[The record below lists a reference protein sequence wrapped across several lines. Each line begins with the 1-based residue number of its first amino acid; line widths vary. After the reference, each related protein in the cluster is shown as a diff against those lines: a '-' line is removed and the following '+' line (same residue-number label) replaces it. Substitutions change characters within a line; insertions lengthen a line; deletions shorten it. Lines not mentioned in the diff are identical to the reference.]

1 MKNEFSYYSTT
12 PLITQ
17 PVVINPD
24 HLLLCGP
31 HARAHCESISHNTY
45 PVALPLLL
53 TPTALNIVLWV
64 FLLPLSCTSSYSL
77 LSSIF
82 LSSSFL
88 SHSLSSSLITSP
100 SAEPNFVSSY
110 DIGNFTYFFFR
121 ENAVEHDCG
130 RTVFSRAGRVCKNDI
145 GGRFLLEDTW
155 TTFMKARL
163 NCSRPGEIPF
173 NYNEL
178 QGTFYLPELELLYG
192 IFTTNV
198 WVTWDFTEVQWK

>member
-1 MKNEFSYYSTT
+1 MSSPSN
-12 PLITQ
+12 
-17 PVVINPD
+17 
-24 HLLLCGP
+24 
-31 HARAHCESISHNTY
+31 SISS
-45 PVALPLLL
+45 L
-53 TPTALNIVLWV
+53 
-64 FLLPLSCTSSYSL
+64 LLPLT
-77 LSSIF
+77 
-82 LSSSFL
+82 
-88 SHSLSSSLITSP
+88 
-100 SAEPNFVSSY
+100 EPNFVSSY

-198 WVTWDFTEVQWK
+198 WVTWHCTTTKCMTRYKHIHLLSYCRYTCRGIYLNMKFTITL

>member
-1 MKNEFSYYSTT
+1 M
-12 PLITQ
+12 PLITW
-17 PVVINPD
+17 PAVINPD
-24 HLLLCGP
+24 HLLLCGL
-31 HARAHCESISHNTY
+31 RAHTRCESISHNTY
-45 PVALPLLL
+45 PVAFPLTR
-53 TPTALNIVLWV
+53 TPTASDNVLSSSSSALCTFTFIWLSSFFSSCV
-64 FLLPLSCTSSYSL
+64 FLLPLTFL
-77 LSSIF
+77 LSSA
-82 LSSSFL
+82 
-88 SHSLSSSLITSP
+88 SP
-100 SAEPNFVSSY
+100 STEPNFVSSY

-198 WVTWDFTEVQWK
+198 